1 MAKKTISSMD
11 NFQEKLPKAGS
22 QKASNLLV
30 TLLAACLVLSLLAAI
45 MSIFVG
51 VKVAKF
57 DSIGSDLQLAVSRMG
72 IVAGE
77 TQEDDVTISDL
88 YTVRSTKDISK
99 AYLAGRDSGLDA

>member
-77 TQEDDVTISDL
+77 TQG
-88 YTVRSTKDISK
+88 RS
-99 AYLAGRDSGLDA
+99 LR